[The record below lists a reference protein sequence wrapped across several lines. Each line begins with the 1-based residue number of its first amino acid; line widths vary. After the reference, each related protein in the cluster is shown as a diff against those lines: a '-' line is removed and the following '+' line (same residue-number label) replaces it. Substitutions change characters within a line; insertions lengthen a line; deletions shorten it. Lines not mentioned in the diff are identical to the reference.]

1 MGPDAP
7 LSDISDEAKQSF
19 EVAVRPVPQYDPEN
33 MQMISQGPSVCVFYK
48 EDPQEVLASWL
59 FTQYL
64 LTSDVQISYSETEG
78 YVPVTSKAQSPPNIR
93 IILRGRGEDTD
104 THYKVKIEAAKL
116 FVKSYAGY
124 VYNARLF
131 RLGFPAGCGR
141 TAD

>member
-1 MGPDAP
+1 MDSTAGATWMGPDAP

-64 LTSDVQISYSETEG
+64 LTGDVQISYSETEG
-78 YVPVTSKAQSPPNIR
+78 YVRSRPRRRSPTNIR
-93 IILRGRGEDTD
+93 IILRGR
-104 THYKVKIEAAKL
+104 V
-116 FVKSYAGY
+116 
-124 VYNARLF
+124 
-131 RLGFPAGCGR
+131 R
-141 TAD
+141 TRTPITK